1 MSTDELSSPIPT
13 ARSVSLLPIDGGGG
27 DPDPIPIAP
36 KVGISSPAA
45 SATVSG
51 AEPGML
57 LTVTGTYSAGTYS
70 VTGVSVRM
78 DGFTYP
84 AALNGSTKTWSA
96 TVRAYR
102 AGTDS
107 IIATVSAENID
118 GPIDVST
125 SRSVVVALASPVP
138 VVTVS
143 QPVAGQTVTLQE
155 AGATIG
161 VIASTST
168 DYGSRTMRVTCSD
181 KTQDMSRSGSTYT
194 GSAYLSPLPLGSR
207 AVTVSCTDAAGNMG
221 TRTVNVTAVDGA
233 PPSPQITYPAPGLVI
248 PTATAASTVTVTGT
262 SADTQS
268 GMSGGSAT
276 IGVGQ
281 TATAPTQTA
290 TPIGG
295 TYANW
300 KADVA
305 VTGYGAHTVYVWA
318 TDAAGNRTGPISV
331 PFQLVSTYVP
341 PDLPARLDGRAYLA
355 ALLAFAQERVTTPQG
370 ALNTAQLVSVLVQH
384 LDKISEPATPAAD
397 VGRQEVNQLRVPVEL
412 LRAYLA
418 AKGISTAPGAAGEAA
433 YLSAAY
439 AALLAGLGTSYTE
452 LRLARGAAT
461 ADRQALA
468 DRLGIPLSATRPDE
482 LDKLVLDGPA
492 LTEAALE
499 TLFGLLSTTVDPLA
513 RNPVV
518 PRVQEWQLAGLA
530 ARWAAADQAPP
541 GPRAYAVLVDPDV
554 IGAADVVA
562 DPRGDAVRQ
571 LLTTRSAT
579 LSSFAQSLETARRG
593 AANPSAGLTAMLNL
607 ALPGVDLAALET
619 AERGGA
625 DIGPA
630 LDAANLTRAGF
641 AYLRQLARLG
651 GAAGTANPVT
661 EAEWADAVAVL
672 VGVRRRSLYPT
683 WRGQEGGISVS
694 PALFRPDQ
702 PGPQVNPL
710 RADPAARAAWQ
721 STLASRVAQQQAL
734 FDGYADAVA
743 AAEQAALPILRDA
756 LVADVAAAPAAAA
769 PPGTGDIGERMT
781 GLYQI
786 DMKAGG
792 TLRTTRQAQA
802 IESLQSLLFAIRSGE
817 LPTNHPA
824 VTWQLT
830 GGRAAFDGAWRWMGD
845 QASWQTAIQTF
856 LFPERHL
863 DPALLLP
870 RSTPPAPMDALWSGM
885 AGSGPFTAA
894 DAANAAAAYLA
905 AQRAANGAFPS
916 FTYLDPQHT
925 AAHQSALANLSS
937 TMATTNPTLAREVF
951 WAVPLLIAQRLQAAG
966 EYLAALDWYWLVY
979 PYDAVV
985 PSAFPS
991 SYHVVNTELATAP
1004 VRPNLTFP
1012 PGWTND
1018 LHPFHLLTGRPAP
1031 YTRYALLA
1039 QARCHI
1045 DYADAEFTRETDASI
1060 ARARGLYLTAA
1071 MLLAHPWLAP
1081 VAPINAGEPTLAIP
1095 ELTTLANRVQVQL
1108 AKLRQGRNIAG
1119 MARTQGA
1126 LASIGISQPTPYR
1139 YKVLMERCRQLVAQ
1153 ATQVEAAYLAAL
1165 EKYDSKTLQL
1175 YDAQKALAVS
1185 DAQVDLQAARV
1196 VEAGDAVVVARD
1208 QQARAA
1214 VIVQTHQ
1221 ANIAAPP
1228 NYYEQRLLDGYP
1240 AMRDVKNVIAAA
1252 DTVIGVAQ
1260 AASTAT
1266 DMFKEV
1272 VSFGGAGVAGAA
1284 MAAASVARGIA
1295 TGVLNNMEAQ
1305 MQANQL
1311 MAGIEQRRTEWRT
1324 QLAAAQ
1330 QDAIVAAAQVTVA
1343 NDQLAIA
1350 NKEHDIAE
1358 LGQAQAAA
1366 TLKLLTTQ
1374 FTNADLYQWMSRTLG
1389 EVYRYFL
1396 QQATAT
1402 ARLAQAQ
1409 LAFERA
1415 EPPQLLVQN
1424 DYWQSPAELTSG
1436 RGTTDRAGLTGAE
1449 RLAADVTRLD
1459 QYAFSTDRR
1468 RLNLSQTFSLAQ
1480 LMPVEF
1486 LNFRSTGVLS
1496 FATPMRMFDADF
1508 PGHYLRLIRQA
1519 RLSMVALVPPN
1530 RGIRATLSSNG
1541 ISRVSVPQA
1550 TGFTDI
1556 LLRHEPATVALTS
1569 PVNANGMFDM
1579 DMQADM
1585 LLPFEGSGVDTT
1597 WRFELPQAANPFDY
1611 SSIADVLLTV
1621 EYTALSDVGYRVQ
1634 VVDRL
1639 NRDRARGADCV
1650 FSLARDRPD
1659 AWYTLNNPDPTVGR
1673 SVTLNLRD
1681 IDLPPNLESVTT
1693 SAVTV
1698 RLVGAGTVP
1707 ATTVTLRRGVAGGT
1721 ATTADGTAGTRRGN
1735 APAWL
1740 PLCGTSPVGDWQL
1753 SFGPDADALFAAGL
1767 DDILLVIGWAGQAPV
1782 WPA

>member
-1 MSTDELSSPIPT
+1 MSTDELSSPLPT
-13 ARSVSLLPIDGGGG
+13 ARKASLVPIGGGG
-27 DPDPIPIAP
+27 DPDPTPVAP
-36 KVGISSPAA
+36 KIVIGSPAA
-45 SATVSG
+45 GATVTG
-51 AEPGML
+51 PEPGFL
-57 LTVTGTYSAGTYS
+57 LTVTGTYTSGTYD
-70 VTGVSVRM
+70 VTAVSVAM
-78 DGFTYP
+78 DGFSYP
-84 AALNGSTKTWSA
+84 ATVNWSARTWSA

-102 AGTDS
+102 AGPDS
-107 IIATVSAENID
+107 ITATVSAQNVD
-118 GPIDVST
+118 GPIDVSA
-125 SRSVVVALASPVP
+125 SRGVTVALTSPTP
-138 VVTVS
+138 VLTITA
-143 QPVAGQTVTLQE
+143 PTAGQPVTLQE
-155 AGATIG
+155 AGATITVTATTG
-161 VIASTST
+161 T
-168 DYGSRTMRVTCSD
+168 DYGARSMRVTCGD
-181 KTQDMSRSGSTYT
+181 KTQEMARSGGTYT
-194 GSAYLSPLPLGSR
+194 GPAYLSPLPLGPR
-207 AVTVSCTDAAGNMG
+207 PVTVSCTDAAGNVG
-221 TRTVNVTAVDGA
+221 SRTVTVTAVDGA
-233 PPSPQITYPAPGLVI
+233 APHPQISYPAPGLVI
-248 PTATAASTVTVTGT
+248 PTATAACTVTVTGT
-262 SADTQS
+262 APDTQS
-268 GMSGGSAT
+268 GMSGGAAT
-276 IGVGQ
+276 VGLGQ
-281 TATAPTQTA
+281 TATGPTQTA
-290 TPIGG
+290 TPVGG
-295 TYANW
+295 SYANW

-318 TDAAGNRTGPISV
+318 TDVAGNRAGPVSV

-412 LRAYLA
+412 LRAYLT
-418 AKGISTAPGAAGEAA
+418 AKGVPTAPGAAGEAA

-439 AALLAGLGTSYTE
+439 DALLAGLGTSYTE

-468 DRLGIPLSATRPDE
+468 ARLGIPLSAARPDE
-482 LDKLVLDGPA
+482 LDRLVLDGPA

-518 PRVQEWQLAGLA
+518 PRVREWQLAGLA

-541 GPRAYAVLVDPDV
+541 GPRAYDVLVDPDV
-554 IGAADVVA
+554 IGPADVVS
-562 DPRGDAVRQ
+562 DPAGDPVRQ
-571 LLTTRSAT
+571 LLATRAAT
-579 LSSFAQSLETARRG
+579 LGSFAQSLETARRG
-593 AANPSAGLTAMLNL
+593 AATPAAGLAAMLTL

-619 AERGGA
+619 AERGGT
-625 DIGPA
+625 DIDPA
-630 LDAANLTRAGF
+630 LRAANLTRAGF
-641 AYLRQLARLG
+641 GYLRQLARLTEG
-651 GAAGTANPVT
+651 AGTPVT
-661 EAEWADAVAVL
+661 EAEWADGVAVL

-702 PGPQVNPL
+702 PAPQVNPL

-734 FDGYADAVA
+734 LDGYAAAVA
-743 AAEQAALPILRDA
+743 AAEQAALPLLRDA
-756 LVADVAAAPAAAA
+756 LLADVAAAPSAAA
-769 PPGTGDIGERMT
+769 PPGSGDIGERMT
-781 GLYQI
+781 ALYQV
-786 DMKAGG
+786 DMRAGG

-817 LPTNHPA
+817 LPANHPA
-824 VTWQLT
+824 AGWQLT
-830 GGRAAFDGAWRWMGD
+830 GGRTEFDSAWRWMGD

-870 RSTPPAPMDALWSGM
+870 RATPPAPMDALWAGM
-885 AGSGPFTAA
+885 AGSGPFGAA
-894 DAANAAAAYLA
+894 DAAQAAAGYLA
-905 AQRAANGAFPS
+905 AQRAAVSGFPS

-925 AAHQSALANLSS
+925 AAHQSTLAGLSS
-937 TMATTNPTLAREVF
+937 SLAATNPALAREVF

-985 PSAFPS
+985 PAVFPS
-991 SYHVVNTELATAP
+991 AYHVVNGELAAP
-1004 VRPNLTFP
+1004 PARPNLTFP
-1012 PGWTND
+1012 PGWTAD
-1018 LHPFHLLTGRPAP
+1018 LNPFHLLAGRPAP

-1071 MLLAHPWLAP
+1071 ALLAHPWLAP
-1081 VAPINAGEPTLAIP
+1081 VAPSNAGEPTLAIP
-1095 ELTTLANRVQVQL
+1095 ELTTLADRVQVQL

-1119 MARTQGA
+1119 MPRTQAGVA
-1126 LASIGISQPTPYR
+1126 ASGISQPTPYR
-1139 YKVLMERCRQLVAQ
+1139 YKVLIERCRQLVAQ
-1153 ATQVEAAYLAAL
+1153 ATQVESTYLAAL

-1185 DAQVDLQAARV
+1185 DAQVDLQSARV
-1196 VEAGDAVVVARD
+1196 AEAGDAVVVARD
-1208 QQARAA
+1208 QQARSA
-1214 VIVQTHQ
+1214 VIVQNYRTS
-1221 ANIAAPP
+1221 IAAPP
-1228 NYYEQRLLDGYP
+1228 NSYEQRMLDSYG
-1240 AMRDVKNVIAAA
+1240 AMRDVKNVIAVA
-1252 DTVIGVAQ
+1252 DSVIGVAQ

-1266 DMFKEV
+1266 NMFNEV

-1284 MAAASVARGIA
+1284 MGAASIAKGIA
-1295 TGVLNNMEAQ
+1295 TGVLNDLESQ
-1305 MQANQL
+1305 LQANQL
-1311 MAGIEQRRTEWRT
+1311 MAGVEQRRAEWRN

-1330 QDAIVAAAQVTVA
+1330 QDAIIAAAQVTVA
-1343 NDQLAIA
+1343 DDQLAIA
-1350 NKEHDIAE
+1350 HREYDIAR

-1396 QQATAT
+1396 QQATVT

-1415 EPPQLLVQN
+1415 EQPQLLVQN
-1424 DYWQSPAELTSG
+1424 DYWQSPAELTAGRSG
-1436 RGTTDRAGLTGAE
+1436 PDRAGLTGAE

-1480 LMPVEF
+1480 SMPVEF
-1486 LNFRSTGVLS
+1486 LTFRETGVLG

-1508 PGHYLRLIRQA
+1508 PGHYLRLIRQV
-1519 RLSMVALVPPN
+1519 RLSMVALVPPS

-1541 ISRVSVPQA
+1541 ISRVTVPQA
-1550 TGFTDI
+1550 TGFAD
-1556 LLRHEPATVALTS
+1556 LVLRHEPATVALTS
-1569 PVNANGMFDM
+1569 PVNATGTFDL
-1579 DMQADM
+1579 DTQAEM

-1597 WRFELPQAANPFDY
+1597 WRLELPPAANPFDFG
-1611 SSIADVLLTV
+1611 SIADVLLTV
-1621 EYTALSDVGYRVQ
+1621 EYTALSDVGYRIQ

-1639 NRDRARGADCV
+1639 NRERSRGADCV

-1659 AWYTLNNPDPTVGR
+1659 AWYALNNPDPAVGR
-1673 SVTLNLRD
+1673 TVTLSLRD
-1681 IDLPPNLESVTT
+1681 VDLPPNLEQLTT
-1693 SAVTV
+1693 TAVTV
-1698 RLVGAGTVP
+1698 RLVAAGAVP
-1707 ATTVTLRRGVAGGT
+1707 PTTVTLRRGAAGGT
-1721 ATTADGTAGTRRGN
+1721 ATTTAATAGTRRGN

-1767 DDILLVIGWAGQAPV
+1767 DDILLVIGWGGQAPV